1 MISTHVGPPLSLNT
15 TVNNYNS
22 VTFSW
27 SIPQS
32 STDLIFSY
40 NISVTNEYT
49 TVYFYTT
56 DTNITLNRNKLLNC
70 GYTYCHWN
78 VSATTYNSTNCT
90 VSDLQTFTL
99 MSKPV
104 ISENIQVI
112 FDNTTL
118 DLSINFTVRLIISLL
133 Q

>member
-1 MISTHVGPPLSLNT
+1 MISICIGPPLSLNT

-32 STDLIFSY
+32 STDLIFPY

-56 DTNITLNRNKLLNC
+56 DTNITLNRNELLNC
-70 GYTYCHWN
+70 GCTYCHWN
-78 VSATTYNSTNCT
+78 VSATTYNSTNST

-104 ISENIQVI
+104 ISENIQ
-112 FDNTTL
+112 DR
-118 DLSINFTVRLIISLL
+118 S
-133 Q
+133 

>member
-1 MISTHVGPPLSLNT
+1 MNT
-15 TVNNYNS
+15 TVNNNS

-27 SIPQS
+27 DIPQS

-40 NISVTNEYT
+40 NISVTNGYS
-49 TVYFYTT
+49 TVCFYTT
-56 DTNITLNRNKLLNC
+56 DTNITLERNELLNC
-70 GYTYCHWN
+70 GCTYCHWN
-78 VSATTYNSTNCT
+78 VSATTYNSTNFT

-112 FDNTTL
+112 FDNITL
-118 DLSINFTVRLIISLL
+118 DLSINFTVSL
-133 Q
+133 